1 MFMCVEKLLPASVE
15 QLREAKTAQVIRPE
29 ENGALRG
36 AHNDTKDA
44 IVLDEENLEALVR
57 LLETAGKHL
66 DGDKMRPVSA
76 GWSMVFLGC
85 CRCRLLMQLTRA
97 RCQPN
102 RDEEELA
109 RRIDRA
115 PDMATKQKR
124 GKRGK
129 SKHASALDVCFE
141 RMRALVDN
149 ADIPIC
155 NRIRFLIRDV
165 IVSCPRYRSCILF
178 FYVTNCP
185 VSLLNRFVGKT
196 LRKCAQINGLRCVLP
211 QKKSKRSRERKRRS
225 GMLLYR

>member
-1 MFMCVEKLLPASVE
+1 MANFQLEEKLL
-15 QLREAKTAQVIRPE
+15 
-29 ENGALRG
+29 
-36 AHNDTKDA
+36 
-44 IVLDEENLEALVR
+44 
-57 LLETAGKHL
+57 
-66 DGDKMRPVSA
+66 
-76 GWSMVFLGC
+76 MVW
-85 CRCRLLMQLTRA
+85 
-97 RCQPN
+97 
-102 RDEEELA
+102 
-109 RRIDRA
+109 A

-196 LRKCAQINGLRCVLP
+196 LRKCAQINGLQCVLP
-211 QKKSKRSRERKRRS
+211 QKKSKRRARPTPSLMSPHHRLRWH
-225 GMLLYR
+225 LL